1 MDIKFQGYIQ
11 AMFHNTV
18 LICFFFVL
26 FCFVLAVSLSTN
38 MCNNADFSVLFS
50 IEREEE

>member
-1 MDIKFQGYIQ
+1 MDTKFQGYIQ
-11 AMFHNTV
+11 ALFHNTV
-18 LICFFFVL
+18 LIF